1 MAKNVHKKVKT
12 TEMSRNR
19 IRNIREYFKSLNKVN
34 DIPINKYSKI
44 DNDEYNDDSENV
56 ATKTKETEVV
66 RKVCF

>member
-1 MAKNVHKKVKT
+1 
-12 TEMSRNR
+12 MSRNR
-19 IRNIREYFKSLNKVN
+19 IRKLREYFKSLNKVN